1 MNESN
6 QSIRIIRPVRPGSAR
21 DKPRF
26 HPIYRY
32 VQVQY
37 RLRYRY
43 LPGWYLLI
51 PATVGRNKSFQYPI
65 NAPRSRLYRMVP
77 VPGRL

>member
-43 LPGWYLLI
+43 LPAWLV
-51 PATVGRNKSFQYPI
+51 PADTGYGR
-65 NAPRSRLYRMVP
+65 
-77 VPGRL
+77 